1 MRRDDGSGNP
11 LGVER
16 IARGA
21 HGAHDIGL
29 AQRHAQAAPLGRGR
43 QGLAAHGGGEH
54 PVTLGRAQPVGE
66 GVLAAQRRAL
76 PGEVIGVE
84 LDRDDGRWVYELK
97 ILTPNGD
104 RRELELDA
112 RDLTILDID

>member
-1 MRRDDGSGNP
+1 MRAHVTLLLALLVGFP
-11 LGVER
+11 LTASV
-16 IARGA
+16 ARGDDDQDRA
-21 HGAHDIGL
+21 RRAL
-29 AQRHAQAAPLGRGR
+29 QAGEIRPLE
-43 QGLAAHGGGEH
+43 Q
-54 PVTLGRAQPVGE
+54 
-66 GVLAAQRRAL
+66 VLAAQRRAL